1 MDWDTPV
8 VDILPTFAVADPA
21 LTPRIT
27 MRNLVCAC
35 TGVPRKD
42 LELMFNAN
50 DLTAEGIVE
59 SLADFEFFTG
69 FGEAFQ
75 YSNQMVAAAGYLTA
89 LAAGGEYGTLYDDYV
104 TLLEAR
110 IFTPLGMD
118 STTFS
123 FEEVLASDNYA
134 VPYGLYMDFSFKPL
148 PFEAEESWMDPI
160 APAGGAWSTIL
171 DMASY
176 MIMELNEGVAAEGTR
191 IVSAENLAHT
201 WEPQIAITAS
211 DEYGLGW
218 IVSDFDG
225 LQMLSHAGNT
235 LGFTAEFTFLPER
248 NLGVVVLTNQRIS
261 FLNGAVRSR
270 LFEMLFEQPYTA
282 DEAFQFSFN
291 LIRDQYLEI
300 RDRSER
306 TAEPEAAALA
316 VGSFTNDALGDVT
329 IGLNSEGML
338 IFDAGEF
345 QSELWLYTPDEG
357 KAEGE
362 ATVSF
367 LLYDPPLTGLGVRF
381 EPDDD
386 GVYQMALGEGV
397 NEYAF
402 ERVKR
407 PAG

>member
-1 MDWDTPV
+1 
-8 VDILPTFAVADPA
+8 
-21 LTPRIT
+21 
-27 MRNLVCAC
+27 
-35 TGVPRKD
+35 
-42 LELMFNAN
+42 
-50 DLTAEGIVE
+50 
-59 SLADFEFFTG
+59 
-69 FGEAFQ
+69 
-75 YSNQMVAAAGYLTA
+75 
-89 LAAGGEYGTLYDDYV
+89 
-104 TLLEAR
+104 
-110 IFTPLGMD
+110 
-118 STTFS
+118 
-123 FEEVLASDNYA
+123 
-134 VPYGLYMDFSFKPL
+134 
-148 PFEAEESWMDPI
+148 
-160 APAGGAWSTIL
+160 
-171 DMASY
+171 
-176 MIMELNEGVAAEGTR
+176 
-191 IVSAENLAHT
+191 
-201 WEPQIAITAS
+201 
-211 DEYGLGW
+211 
-218 IVSDFDG
+218 
-225 LQMLSHAGNT
+225 MLSHAGNT